1 MIKDKSIFIKN
12 IYWMLAYAFTVL
24 QQREYEN
31 VAKEEFANIHSLF
44 AAILAGGI
52 SRQLK
57 QGLYREYVNHKED
70 VLAIR
75 GKIDMPG
82 TIKKRIA
89 RKQQVA
95 CEFDDLSENNLLN
108 QIIKTT
114 ALLLMCHE
122 NVREEYKIALKKV
135 ILFFTD
141 VAEINPKTIRWNTI
155 RFQRNN
161 QSYRMLVSI
170 CQLVLE
176 GMLMTTDSGEYK
188 LASFLNEQAMSR
200 LYEKFI
206 LEFYKKEC
214 PEVKARAAQIDWA
227 VDDGYSTYL
236 PTMQSDIMLS
246 KGNTVLIIDAKYY
259 MRTMQSYYN
268 VNKLHSGNIYQL
280 FTYVKNKD
288 KDKRFGDQPHTVSG
302 MLLYAKTDETEQ
314 PHEEKYLMDNN
325 LIMVRTLDLNKE
337 FGEIA
342 EDLHEI
348 ARKYVLK
355 EGSSIIECKSAH

>member
-1 MIKDKSIFIKN
+1 
-12 IYWMLAYAFTVL
+12 MLAYAFTVL
-24 QQREYEN
+24 RQREYEY
-31 VAKEEFANIHSLF
+31 VAKEEFENIHNLF

-70 VLAIR
+70 VMTIR

-82 TIKKRIA
+82 TMKNRIA
-89 RKQQVA
+89 KKQQVT

-114 ALLLMCHE
+114 TFLLLRNE
-122 NVREEYKIALKKV
+122 NVKTQYKTELKKV
-135 ILFFTD
+135 MLFFTN
-141 VAEINPKTIRWNTI
+141 VAEISPKAIRWNTI

-176 GMLMTTDSGEYK
+176 GMLLTTDSGEYK
-188 LASFLNEQAMSR
+188 LASFLDEQEMSR

-206 LEFYKKEC
+206 LEFYRKEC
-214 PEVKARAAQIDWA
+214 PEIKANASQIDWA
-227 VDDGYSTYL
+227 LDDGDSTYL

-259 MRTMQSYYN
+259 TRTMQSYYN
-268 VNKLHSGNIYQL
+268 VNKLHSGNMYQL
-280 FTYVKNKD
+280 FTYVKNKE
-288 KDKRFGDQPHTVSG
+288 KDKRFVGKPHTVSG

-314 PHEEKYLMDNN
+314 PNGKEYFMNN
-325 LIMVRTLDLNKE
+325 NMIVVRTLDLNRE
-337 FGEIA
+337 FSKIA
-342 EDLHEI
+342 EDLREI
-348 ARKYVLK
+348 ARKYVLEK
-355 EGSSIIECKSAH
+355 GN